1 MLPICCKARSKLL
14 KWGEITMKNYCII
27 GTGVAAVNA
36 AKAIRDQ
43 DPEGNILVF
52 GSEDSMPYNRI
63 KLSKDLFAD
72 LRSEKVLIKKEA
84 WYQKQQIQTFP
95 NTTIKQMDV
104 ENHVLVTSSG
114 ERISY
119 DKLLICTGAKN
130 RKLPLPG
137 FDKQGVYTIREM
149 HEAEAFK
156 TYIED
161 KSSIV
166 NIGGGIQGLETAWSL
181 VKAGKKVTILEA
193 APRLMARQ
201 LDDKASSLL
210 KQKIE
215 ATGVDVR
222 LQAAVQQVIG
232 EEAAAGIQVNEL
244 TIPCDSVIY
253 SIGVIPNLD
262 LVANTPVTTR
272 QGIIV
277 NDYMETNVPDVYAA
291 GDVAEWNGAV
301 EGLWDRAMDQGKI
314 AGKNMASQETE
325 AYRKTIPVTIFNAF
339 DLALFSMGLV
349 DETQC
354 DTTLIE
360 EDAASGKYTR
370 LFIANQT
377 LVGVISFESVIA
389 AAPYKTAI
397 ESQASLTGLDLK
409 AMSIQEV
416 MAVVKEQLETPITV

>member
-1 MLPICCKARSKLL
+1 M
-14 KWGEITMKNYCII
+14 TKNYCIV

-52 GSEDSMPYNRI
+52 GSEDSLPYNRI
-63 KLSKDLFAD
+63 KLSKDLYGD

-95 NTTIKQMDV
+95 NTAIMQIDV
-104 ENHVLVTSSG
+104 EEHVLVTSAC

-137 FDKQGVYTIREM
+137 FDKQGVYTIREL

-156 TYIED
+156 SYIED
-161 KSSIV
+161 KSNIV
-166 NIGGGIQGLETAWSL
+166 NIGGGIQGLETAWSI

-201 LDDKASSLL
+201 LDEKASSIL
-210 KQKIE
+210 KQKLE
-215 ATGVDVR
+215 AAGVDVR
-222 LQAAVQQVIG
+222 LQAAVQQVVG
-232 EEAAAGIQVNEL
+232 EEAVAGIQVNES
-244 TIPCDSVIY
+244 TISCDSVIY

-262 LVANTPVTTR
+262 LVANTAVTTR

-277 NDYMETNVPDVYAA
+277 NDYMETNIPDVYAA
-291 GDVAEWNGAV
+291 GDVTEWKGTV
-301 EGLWDRAMDQGKI
+301 EGLWDRAMDQGKV
-314 AGKNMASQETE
+314 AGKNMASQGTE
-325 AYRKTIPVTIFNAF
+325 VYRKSIPLTVFNAF

-349 DETQC
+349 DESQC
-354 DTTLIE
+354 DTTLLE
-360 EDAASGKYTR
+360 EDDATGKNTR

-389 AAPYKTAI
+389 AAPYKTVI
-397 ESQASLTGLDLK
+397 ESQVSLVGLDLQ

-416 MAVVKEQLETPITV
+416 MAVVKERLATPVTA

>member
-1 MLPICCKARSKLL
+1 M
-14 KWGEITMKNYCII
+14 TKNYCII

-43 DPEGNILVF
+43 DPEGNIRIF
-52 GSEDSMPYNRI
+52 GSEDSLPYNRI
-63 KLSKDLFAD
+63 KLSKDLYGD

-95 NTTIKQMDV
+95 NTAITQIDV
-104 ENHVLVTSSG
+104 EQHILVTSAG

-156 TYIED
+156 AYIED

-166 NIGGGIQGLETAWSL
+166 NIGGGIQGLETAWSI

-201 LDDKASSLL
+201 LDEKASSIL
-210 KQKIE
+210 KQKLE
-215 ATGVDVR
+215 VAGVDVR
-222 LQAAVQQVIG
+222 LQAAVQQVVG
-232 EEAAAGIQVNEL
+232 EEAVAGIQVNES

-253 SIGVIPNLD
+253 SIGVIPNVD
-262 LVANTPVTTR
+262 LVANTPIATR
-272 QGIIV
+272 AGIIV
-277 NDYMETNVPDVYAA
+277 NDYMETNVPNVYAA
-291 GDVAEWNGAV
+291 GDVTEWNGAV
-301 EGLWDRAMDQGKI
+301 VGLWDRAMDQGKV
-314 AGKNMASQETE
+314 AGKNMVNQGTE
-325 AYRKTIPVTIFNAF
+325 VYRMSIPLTVFNAF
-339 DLALFSMGLV
+339 DLPLFSMGLV
-349 DETQC
+349 DESQC
-354 DTTLIE
+354 ETTLVE
-360 EDAASGKYTR
+360 EDAAAGKYTR
-370 LFIANQT
+370 LFIANGS
-377 LVGVISFESVIA
+377 LVGVISFESVVA

-397 ESQASLTGLDLK
+397 ESQVSLAGLDLK
-409 AMSIQEV
+409 ALSIQEV
-416 MAVVKEQLETPITV
+416 MTAIKERLATPITA

>member
-1 MLPICCKARSKLL
+1 M
-14 KWGEITMKNYCII
+14 TKNYCII

-52 GSEDSMPYNRI
+52 GFEDSLPYNRI
-63 KLSKDLFAD
+63 KLSKDLYGD

-95 NTTIKQMDV
+95 NTAITQIDV
-104 ENHVLVTSSG
+104 EEHVLVTSAG

-156 TYIED
+156 SYIEE
-161 KSSIV
+161 KSNIV
-166 NIGGGIQGLETAWSL
+166 NIGGGIQGLETAWSI

-201 LDDKASSLL
+201 LDEKASSIL
-210 KQKIE
+210 KQKLE
-215 ATGVDVR
+215 AAGVDVR
-222 LQAAVQQVIG
+222 LQAAVQRVVG
-232 EEAAAGIQVNEL
+232 EEAVAGIQVNES
-244 TIPCDSVIY
+244 TISCDSVIY

-262 LVANTPVTTR
+262 LVANTAVTTR

-277 NDYMETNVPDVYAA
+277 NDYMETNIPDVYAA
-291 GDVAEWNGAV
+291 GDVTEWKGTV
-301 EGLWDRAMDQGKI
+301 EGLWDRAMDQGKV
-314 AGKNMASQETE
+314 AGKNMASQGTE
-325 AYRKTIPVTIFNAF
+325 VYRKSIPLTVFNAF

-349 DETQC
+349 DESQC
-354 DTTLIE
+354 DTTLLE
-360 EDAASGKYTR
+360 EDDATGKYTR

-389 AAPYKTAI
+389 AAPYKTVI
-397 ESQASLTGLDLK
+397 ESQVSLVGLDLQ
-409 AMSIQEV
+409 AMSIQEF
-416 MAVVKEQLETPITV
+416 MAVVKERLATPVTA

>member
-1 MLPICCKARSKLL
+1 M
-14 KWGEITMKNYCII
+14 TKNYCII

-52 GSEDSMPYNRI
+52 GAEDSLPYNRI

-72 LRSEKVLIKKEA
+72 LRSEKVLLKKEA

-95 NTTIKQMDV
+95 NTAILQIDV
-104 ENHVLVTSSG
+104 DHHVLVTSAG

-156 TYIED
+156 SYIAD
-161 KSSIV
+161 KSNIV
-166 NIGGGIQGLETAWSL
+166 NIGGGIQGLETAWSIM
-181 VKAGKKVTILEA
+181 KAGKKVTILEA

-201 LDDKASSLL
+201 LDERASSIL

-215 ATGVDVR
+215 EAGAEVR

-232 EEAAAGIQVNEL
+232 EEAVEGIQVND
-244 TIPCDSVIY
+244 TIWPCDSVIY
-253 SIGVIPNLD
+253 SIGVIPNLE
-262 LVANTPVTTR
+262 LVANTPVATR

-277 NDYMETNVPDVYAA
+277 NDYMETNIPDVYAA
-291 GDVAEWNGAV
+291 GDVTEWKGTV
-301 EGLWDRAMDQGKI
+301 EGLWDRAMDQGKA
-314 AGKNMASQETE
+314 AGKNMALHGTE
-325 AYRKTIPVTIFNAF
+325 VYRKTIPLTVFNAF
-339 DLALFSMGLV
+339 DLALFSMGFV
-349 DETQC
+349 DEAQC
-354 DTTLIE
+354 DHTLVE
-360 EDAASGKYTR
+360 EDATGKYTR

-377 LVGVISFESVIA
+377 IVGVVSFESVIA

-397 ESQASLTGLDLK
+397 ESQVSLAGLDLNDL
-409 AMSIQEV
+409 SIQEV
-416 MAVVKEQLETPITV
+416 MAEVKLRLAAPAPTAV

>member
-1 MLPICCKARSKLL
+1 M
-14 KWGEITMKNYCII
+14 TKNYCIV

-52 GSEDSMPYNRI
+52 GSEDSLPYNRI
-63 KLSKDLFAD
+63 KLSKDLYGD

-95 NTTIKQMDV
+95 NTAIMQIDV
-104 ENHVLVTSSG
+104 EEHVLVTSAG

-137 FDKQGVYTIREM
+137 FDKQGVYTIREL

-156 TYIED
+156 SYIED
-161 KSSIV
+161 KSNIV
-166 NIGGGIQGLETAWSL
+166 NIGGGIQGLETAWSI

-201 LDDKASSLL
+201 LDEKASSIL
-210 KQKIE
+210 KQKLE
-215 ATGVDVR
+215 AAGVDVR
-222 LQAAVQQVIG
+222 LQAAVQQVVG
-232 EEAAAGIQVNEL
+232 EEAVAGIQVNES
-244 TIPCDSVIY
+244 TISCDSVIY

-262 LVANTPVTTR
+262 LVANTAVTTR

-277 NDYMETNVPDVYAA
+277 NDYMETNIPDVYAA
-291 GDVAEWNGAV
+291 GDVTEWKGTV
-301 EGLWDRAMDQGKI
+301 EGLWDHAMDQGKV
-314 AGKNMASQETE
+314 AGKNMASQGTE
-325 AYRKTIPVTIFNAF
+325 VYRKSIPLTVFNAF

-349 DETQC
+349 DESQC
-354 DTTLIE
+354 DTTLLE
-360 EDAASGKYTR
+360 EDDATGKYTR

-389 AAPYKTAI
+389 AAPYKIVI
-397 ESQASLTGLDLK
+397 ESQVSLVGLDLQ

-416 MAVVKEQLETPITV
+416 MAVVKERLATPVTA

>member
-1 MLPICCKARSKLL
+1 M
-14 KWGEITMKNYCII
+14 TKNYCII

-43 DPEGNILVF
+43 DPEGNILIF
-52 GSEDSMPYNRI
+52 GSEDSLPYNRI
-63 KLSKDLFAD
+63 KLSKDLYGD

-84 WYQKQQIQTFP
+84 WYQKQQIRTFP
-95 NTTIKQMDV
+95 NTAITQIDV
-104 ENHVLVTSSG
+104 KEQVLVTSAG

-166 NIGGGIQGLETAWSL
+166 NIGGGIQGLETAWSI

-201 LDDKASSLL
+201 LDEQASSIL
-210 KQKIE
+210 KQKME
-215 ATGVDVR
+215 AAGVDVLLR
-222 LQAAVQQVIG
+222 AAVQQVVG
-232 EEAAAGIQVNEL
+232 EEAVAGIQVNES

-262 LVANTPVTTR
+262 LVANTPVTTK
-272 QGIIV
+272 QGIVV

-291 GDVAEWNGAV
+291 GDVTEWNGAV
-301 EGLWDRAMDQGKI
+301 EGLWDRAMDQGKV
-314 AGKNMASQETE
+314 AGKNMAFQGTE
-325 AYRKTIPVTIFNAF
+325 VYRKTIPLTVFNAF
-339 DLALFSMGLV
+339 DLALFSMGVV
-349 DETQC
+349 DESQC
-354 DTTLIE
+354 DTTLVE
-360 EDAASGKYTR
+360 EDAAAGKYTR
-370 LFIANQT
+370 LFFANGT
-377 LVGVISFESVIA
+377 LVGVISFESVVA
-389 AAPYKTAI
+389 AAPYKSAI
-397 ESQASLTGLDLK
+397 ENQVSLAGLDLK
-409 AMSIQEV
+409 TLSIQDV
-416 MAVVKEQLETPITV
+416 MTVIKERLATPITA

>member
-1 MLPICCKARSKLL
+1 M
-14 KWGEITMKNYCII
+14 TKNYCII

-43 DPEGNILVF
+43 DQKGDIRIF
-52 GSEDSMPYNRI
+52 GSEDSLPYNRI
-63 KLSKDLFAD
+63 KLSKDLYGD

-95 NTTIKQMDV
+95 NTAITHIDV
-104 ENHVLVTSSG
+104 EGHILVTSTG

-166 NIGGGIQGLETAWSL
+166 NIGGGIQGLETAWSI
-181 VKAGKKVTILEA
+181 VKAGKQVTVLEA
-193 APRLMARQ
+193 APHLMARQ
-201 LDDKASSLL
+201 LDEQASSILR
-210 KQKIE
+210 QKLE
-215 ATGVDVR
+215 AAGVEVR
-222 LQAAVQQVIG
+222 LQAAVQQVVG
-232 EEAAAGIQVNEL
+232 EGAVAGIQVDGS

-262 LVANTPVTTR
+262 LVANTPVMTR

-277 NDYMETNVPDVYAA
+277 NDYMETNIPDVYAA
-291 GDVAEWNGAV
+291 GDVTEWNGTV
-301 EGLWDRAMDQGKI
+301 EGLWDRAMDQGKV
-314 AGKNMASQETE
+314 AGKNMTSQERE
-325 AYRKTIPVTIFNAF
+325 VYRKSIPLTVFNAF
-339 DLALFSMGLV
+339 DLPLFSMGVV
-349 DETQC
+349 DESQC
-354 DTTLIE
+354 ETTLVE
-360 EDAASGKYTR
+360 EDAAAGKYTR
-370 LFIANQT
+370 LFIANGA
-377 LVGVISFESVIA
+377 LVGVISFESVVA

-397 ESQASLTGLDLK
+397 ESQVSLTGLDLK
-409 AMSIQEV
+409 ALSIQEV
-416 MAVVKEQLETPITV
+416 MAAIKERLATPITA

>member
-1 MLPICCKARSKLL
+1 M
-14 KWGEITMKNYCII
+14 TKNYCII

-43 DPEGNILVF
+43 DPEGNILIF
-52 GSEDSMPYNRI
+52 GSEDSLPYNRI
-63 KLSKDLFAD
+63 KLSKDLYGD

-84 WYQKQQIQTFP
+84 WYQKQQIRTFP
-95 NTTIKQMDV
+95 NTAITQIDV
-104 ENHVLVTSSG
+104 EEHALVTSAG

-166 NIGGGIQGLETAWSL
+166 NIGGGIQGLETAWSI

-201 LDDKASSLL
+201 LDEQASSIL

-215 ATGVDVR
+215 AAGVDVL
-222 LQAAVQQVIG
+222 LQAAVQQVVG
-232 EEAAAGIQVNEL
+232 EEAVAGIQVNES

-253 SIGVIPNLD
+253 SIGVIPNVD
-262 LVANTPVTTR
+262 LVANTPVTTKR
-272 QGIIV
+272 GIVV

-291 GDVAEWNGAV
+291 GDVTEWNGAV
-301 EGLWDRAMDQGKI
+301 EGLWDRAMDQGKV
-314 AGKNMASQETE
+314 AGKNMASQGTE
-325 AYRKTIPVTIFNAF
+325 VYRKTIPLTVFNAF
-339 DLALFSMGLV
+339 DLALFSMGVV
-349 DETQC
+349 DESQC
-354 DTTLIE
+354 DTTLVE
-360 EDAASGKYTR
+360 EDAAAGKYTR
-370 LFIANQT
+370 LFFANGT

-397 ESQASLTGLDLK
+397 ESQVSLAGLNLK
-409 AMSIQEV
+409 ALSIQEI
-416 MAVVKEQLETPITV
+416 MAVAKERLATPITA

>member
-1 MLPICCKARSKLL
+1 M
-14 KWGEITMKNYCII
+14 TKNYCIV

-52 GSEDSMPYNRI
+52 GSEDSLPYNRI
-63 KLSKDLFAD
+63 KLSKDLYGD

-95 NTTIKQMDV
+95 NTAIMQIDV
-104 ENHVLVTSSG
+104 EEHVLVTSAG

-156 TYIED
+156 SYIED
-161 KSSIV
+161 KSNIV
-166 NIGGGIQGLETAWSL
+166 NIGGGIQGLETAWSI

-201 LDDKASSLL
+201 LDEKASSIL
-210 KQKIE
+210 KQKLE
-215 ATGVDVR
+215 AAGVDVR
-222 LQAAVQQVIG
+222 LQAAVQQVVG
-232 EEAAAGIQVNEL
+232 EESVAGIQVNES
-244 TIPCDSVIY
+244 TISCDSVIY

-262 LVANTPVTTR
+262 LVANTAVTTR

-277 NDYMETNVPDVYAA
+277 NDYMETNIPDVYAA
-291 GDVAEWNGAV
+291 GDVTEWKGTV
-301 EGLWDRAMDQGKI
+301 EGLWDRAMDQGKV
-314 AGKNMASQETE
+314 AGKNMASQGTE
-325 AYRKTIPVTIFNAF
+325 VYRKSIPLTVFNAF

-349 DETQC
+349 DESQC
-354 DTTLIE
+354 DTTLLE
-360 EDAASGKYTR
+360 EDDATGKYTR

-377 LVGVISFESVIA
+377 LIGVISFESVIA
-389 AAPYKTAI
+389 AAPYKTVI
-397 ESQASLTGLDLK
+397 ESQVSLVGLDLP

-416 MAVVKEQLETPITV
+416 MAVVKERLATPVTA

>member
-1 MLPICCKARSKLL
+1 M
-14 KWGEITMKNYCII
+14 TKNYCII

-52 GSEDSMPYNRI
+52 GSEDSLPYNRI

-72 LRSEKVLIKKEA
+72 LRSEKVLIKKEQ

-95 NTTIKQMDV
+95 NTSITQIDV
-104 ENHVLVTSSG
+104 EQHVLVTSTG

-119 DKLLICTGAKN
+119 DKLLICTGSKN
-130 RKLPLPG
+130 RNLPLPG

-156 TYIED
+156 TFIED

-181 VKAGKKVTILEA
+181 VKADKKVTILEA

-201 LDDKASSLL
+201 LDEKASSILQ
-210 KQKIE
+210 QKIE
-215 ATGVDVR
+215 AIGVDVR
-222 LQAAVQQVIG
+222 LQATVQQVIG
-232 EEAAAGIQVNEL
+232 EEAVAGIHVNGS

-253 SIGVIPNLD
+253 SVGVIPNLD
-262 LVANTPVTTR
+262 LVARTPVATER
-272 QGIIV
+272 GIIV
-277 NDYMETNVPDVYAA
+277 NDHMETSVPDVYAA
-291 GDVAEWNGAV
+291 GDVTEWNGAV
-301 EGLWDRAMDQGKI
+301 EGLWDRAMDQGKV
-314 AGKNMASQETE
+314 AGKNMVSQGIEV
-325 AYRKTIPVTIFNAF
+325 YRKTIPLTVFNAF

-349 DETQC
+349 DEKVC

-360 EDAASGKYTR
+360 ENASGKYTR
-370 LFIANQT
+370 LFIKDQT
-377 LVGVISFESVIA
+377 IVGVVSFESIIA
-389 AAPYKTAI
+389 AAPYKAAI
-397 ESQASLTGLDLK
+397 ESQVSLAGLDLE
-409 AMSIQEV
+409 ALSIQEV
-416 MAVVKEQLETPITV
+416 MAAVKGRLEALANV